1 MFEAILREIPVFG
14 DAGSEELFPTVRI
27 LNNPKDKV
35 FPAVLRALLPGR
47 LKEDETPFFF
57 NPECGDFENAPH
69 ANAVYVVESLD
80 NTEGLI
86 ELKDVETFLKKN
98 CDDIDIKVYTN
109 EPGNMAV
116 IVGRLNNKARHT
128 LAALIPR
135 LLKHYFA
142 EQPLTGDESEMV
154 QAIVRPYESA
164 FLEKINMLPLAVK
177 LRRRANALKTKGL
190 TSYYLL
196 RRMETARDELARARE
211 RVESAFEN
219 YATQLRSREDAVTR
233 YEGARVQFENGG
245 DDTILCDFLK
255 DSEQFE
261 VISCENG
268 ELEIMIDNYLDQY
281 DADSFE
287 NFNDRFYN
295 DVTQRGLR
303 GWSLYDMKLL
313 LKAIFSSTPKFRVK
327 VSGYYKIMLSGGVRT
342 QRDFSMSG
350 RSDRLPNPH
359 LHMHRCLGDYEADI
373 NKAIEEGNILSAL
386 NLCNASCMSINV
398 NESPTFNPFCVQL
411 LSSREKVLHAEDG
424 TDMTPKEALE
434 WLKKNE
440 Q

>member
-1 MFEAILREIPVFG
+1 MFDTVLNGIPVFG

-27 LNNPKDKV
+27 LGDPIDKV

-47 LKEDETPFFF
+47 LKENETPFIFDIA
-57 NPECGDFENAPH
+57 CDDFESAPKENAI
-69 ANAVYVVESLD
+69 YLLQKLD
-80 NTEGLI
+80 ATDGLV

-98 CDDIDIKVYTN
+98 CDDIEIKVYTN
-109 EPGNMAV
+109 EPGNLSV
-116 IVGRLNNKARHT
+116 IVGGLNNKALHT

-135 LLKHYFA
+135 LLKHYFID
-142 EQPLTGDESEMV
+142 QPLTPDESEMV

-177 LRRRANALKTKGL
+177 LRRKANALKVKGL
-190 TSYYLL
+190 TSMFL
-196 RRMETARDELARARE
+196 RRRMDFAKAELDRARE
-211 RVESAFEN
+211 RVETAFEN
-219 YATQLRSREDAVTR
+219 YTKQLSARTDAVTKF
-233 YEGARVQFENGG
+233 EGARVQYENGG
-245 DDTILCDFLK
+245 DDSVLSDFLK
-255 DSEQFE
+255 DSEQIE
-261 VISCENG
+261 VLSCDNG

-287 NFNDRFYN
+287 NFSDRFYH

-303 GWSLYDMKLL
+303 NWNVDDMKIVLN
-313 LKAIFSSTPKFRVK
+313 AIFSSTPKLRVK
-327 VSGYYKIMLSGGVRT
+327 VSGYYKLSLSGGVRT

-373 NKAIEEGNILSAL
+373 NQAMEAGNILSAL

-398 NESPTFNPFCVQL
+398 NESPTFNPFCAQL
-411 LSSREKVLHAEDG
+411 LSSREKILHAEDG
-424 TDMTPKEALE
+424 RDMTPKEALE
-434 WLKKNE
+434 WLKANE
-440 Q
+440 